1 MDQVSVQDVQSR
13 VQVDRRLSNPLT
25 RARLAL
31 DEYLV
36 WGNRGSGADKIQVP
50 EEKVKIGGPQM
61 RMNDVRL
68 QTAWK
73 MDDVRVRQL
82 ALIEEMLE
90 LEVDDER
97 YAQLLFRKAELL
109 HERARY
115 YTFSVG
121 STEDKAVELERD
133 GDKAGAA
140 RERAKLTQYQ
150 TLSKRAQRAAIG
162 AYRQI
167 IRDLPDYERMP
178 EVLHALGQAWWE
190 VGFKEA
196 ALDTYTRI
204 IREFPDSSFVPD
216 AWRLGTPSSV

>member
-1 MDQVSVQDVQSR
+1 MM
-13 VQVDRRLSNPLT
+13 LFALIWM
-25 RARLAL
+25 LAPA
-31 DEYLV
+31 
-36 WGNRGSGADKIQVP
+36 GSAGADRGRKVPQVQGVG
-50 EEKVKIGGPQM
+50 EEKKVSIDGPQV

-90 LEVDDER
+90 LEVNDER

-121 STEDKAVELERD
+121 STEDKAAELEQA

-140 RERAKLTQYQ
+140 AGQRCQYQ
-150 TLSKRAQRAAIG
+150 TQFKGSTQR
-162 AYRQI
+162 
-167 IRDLPDYERMP
+167 LPVPTDYPRPAE
-178 EVLHALGQAWWE
+178 L
-190 VGFKEA
+190 
-196 ALDTYTRI
+196 
-204 IREFPDSSFVPD
+204 
-216 AWRLGTPSSV
+216 

>member
-1 MDQVSVQDVQSR
+1 MILLGLVLLTAPASTPTAERVRKVPNVQGVQ
-13 VQVDRRLSNPLT
+13 
-25 RARLAL
+25 A
-31 DEYLV
+31 
-36 WGNRGSGADKIQVP
+36 

-121 STEDKAVELERD
+121 STEDKAVELERE
-133 GDKAGAA
+133 GDKVGAA
-140 RERAKLTQYQ
+140 RERAKITQYK

-178 EVLHALGQAWWE
+178 EVLHALGCHS
-190 VGFKEA
+190 
-196 ALDTYTRI
+196 L
-204 IREFPDSSFVPD
+204 
-216 AWRLGTPSSV
+216 